1 MRHVHAGI
9 TLLDAVEF
17 GRVLR
22 LGVGLR
28 LEGLHQDGSAGGLG
42 VFLKEI
48 LHALGVVDVLLG
60 QLHIIG
66 IAHVKPDRHL
76 PPGVLGFLEDG
87 TGSLGKGVDIAFG
100 SVPPGGGHPLGDH
113 VQGGH
118 QQAEEEDN
126 TQGLPSI

>member
-28 LEGLHQDGSAGGLG
+28 FEGLHHDSLAGGLG
-42 VFLKEI
+42 VFLKEV
-48 LHALGVVDVLLG
+48 LHALGVVDILLG
-60 QLHIIG
+60 QLDIFG
-66 IAHVKPDRHL
+66 VAHVKPDRYRST
-76 PPGVLGFLEDG
+76 GVLGLLEDG
-87 TGSLGKGVDIAFG
+87 TGSLREGVDIAFG
-100 SVPPGGGHPLGDH
+100 GVPPDGGHPLGDY

-126 TQGLPSI
+126 AQGLPSI